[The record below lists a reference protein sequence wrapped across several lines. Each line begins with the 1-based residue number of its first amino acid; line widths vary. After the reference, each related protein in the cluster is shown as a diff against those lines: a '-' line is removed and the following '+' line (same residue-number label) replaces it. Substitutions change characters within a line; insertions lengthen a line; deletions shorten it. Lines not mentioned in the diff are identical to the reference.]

1 MLKYPDTT
9 THVVKMQRFPKINE
23 KLNFYIS
30 LTKAIGTI
38 INRSMMPIV
47 HNPREMPKRARTT
60 LYIETVMKV
69 I

>member
-1 MLKYPDTT
+1 MLKYPATT

-30 LTKAIGTI
+30 LTKATGTM
-38 INRSMMPIV
+38 INRSMMPKV
-47 HNPREMPKRARTT
+47 HSPREMPKRARMT
-60 LYIETVMKV
+60 LYMETVMKV